1 MFSVIKKAIIQF
13 VMLKSKLFV
22 WLFLWFFVWS
32 QVTIARI
39 TETDEYLIVTKIYN
53 LEKMDQAVKFFQ
65 LGLGSKINVVDSSD
79 GNAYTTI
86 VNKPAL
92 RSDDYATFTK
102 SVAQVKNI

>member
-1 MFSVIKKAIIQF
+1 MIKFDSCKDIEEYII
-13 VMLKSKLFV
+13 LKKSLS
-22 WLFLWFFVWS
+22 FFC
-32 QVTIARI
+32 RI
-39 TETDEYLIVTKIYN
+39 TETDEYVIVTKIYN

>member
-13 VMLKSKLFV
+13 VMLKSKFFV
-22 WLFLWFFVWS
+22 WLFLWFFVWP
-32 QVTIARI
+32 TIARI
-39 TETDEYLIVTKIYN
+39 TETDEYVIVTKIYN

-65 LGLGSKINVVDSSD
+65 LGLTSKINVVDSSD